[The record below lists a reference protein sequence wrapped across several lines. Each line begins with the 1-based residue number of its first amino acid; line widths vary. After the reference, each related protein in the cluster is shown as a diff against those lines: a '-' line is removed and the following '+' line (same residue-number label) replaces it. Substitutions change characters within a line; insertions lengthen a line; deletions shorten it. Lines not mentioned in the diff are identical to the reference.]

1 MIRRIGSL
9 TTLLFLCLS
18 LAACGGGGSES
29 TAPASTGET
38 ESSTEASLES
48 TASTEAAETGSTAA
62 ESSERETTAPA
73 STAES
78 TLAESA
84 AESESAAQEEPASVP
99 VLIRSGSFTG
109 TTPLETNNQ
118 YHGGYYYSEQ
128 TEDGQ
133 TIILNCCFTST
144 WEGEDLEDYM
154 AACAA
159 QISEAEI
166 QDLTITESA
175 EHTQRISYPVH
186 LLSWQTGQGEEARQW
201 DAFFFM
207 TDTHTYLYA
216 FDTAADAAPEMQE
229 VWQEVFGQLSLVDL
243 TA

>member
-1 MIRRIGSL
+1 MFQKVRSL
-9 TTLLFLCLS
+9 AILFCLCLF
-18 LAACGGGGSES
+18 LAACGS
-29 TAPASTGET
+29 PDET
-38 ESSTEASLES
+38 
-48 TASTEAAETGSTAA
+48 TAA
-62 ESSERETTAPA
+62 GTSERETTAPA
-73 STAES
+73 STEDNTFTTETS
-78 TLAESA
+78 PESA
-84 AESESAAQEEPASVP
+84 ASPETGWTEAADPGASESESASQESPAAVP

-133 TIILNCCFTST
+133 TVILNCCFTST
-144 WEGEDLEDYM
+144 RDGEEMADYM

-159 QISEAEI
+159 QISEGEI
-166 QDLTITESA
+166 QDLSITESP
-175 EHTQRISYPVH
+175 EHTQRIGYPVSF
-186 LLSWQTGQGEEARQW
+186 LSWQTGQGEDTRQW

-216 FDTAADAAPEMQE
+216 FDTAADMAPEMQE
-229 VWQEVFGQLSLVDL
+229 VWQEAFGQLSLVDL